1 VARALREDADDLT
14 AASKHQP
21 RRARTHCEWF
31 PREKDDSMNGEINLR
46 LTNRALLLVLGALA
60 LVWILFHAT
69 HIVVVLFIAVLLAAA
84 VSSAANRLE
93 RYRIKRNLTIL
104 ILYLVVLGVL
114 AGLIALLVP
123 LVTGEVTLLRD
134 NLPQYQDQANSLL
147 ARLPHQGE
155 PHHVNDLFKN
165 LSGQLQSAALD
176 LSRGVVEFGSALV
189 TILLIFV
196 IGYFMAADNQF
207 AQRVVSRF
215 FPPATRPRAISV
227 MNKIGD
233 GLGFW
238 VRAQLLLALFFGV
251 AFGIGLGVMRMPYA
265 LTLGV
270 VGGVLEIIPYVGG
283 FITIVL
289 AVLIA
294 ATTGKLWLIIAA
306 VCWYAV
312 VVNVEA
318 HLVAPKMVGE
328 IVGLHPLV
336 VVVALFLGAEVL
348 GILGAL
354 LAVPIAVII
363 QTLLDEFWK
372 FEDAPGKGD
381 TARTDHRVMA
391 LQPGL
396 ADQQPSQP
404 TARQDD

>member
-1 VARALREDADDLT
+1 
-14 AASKHQP
+14 
-21 RRARTHCEWF
+21 
-31 PREKDDSMNGEINLR
+31 MNGEINLR
-46 LTNRALLLVLGALA
+46 LTNRALVLVLGALA

-69 HIVVVLFIAVLLAAA
+69 HIVVVLFIAVLLASA

-93 RYRIKRNLTIL
+93 RYRVNRSLTIL
-104 ILYLVVLGVL
+104 ILYLIVLGVL

-123 LVTGEVTLLRD
+123 LITNEVTLLRD

-147 ARLPHQGE
+147 ARLPHQGQ
-155 PHHVNDLFKN
+155 PQRVNDLFKN

-207 AQRVVSRF
+207 AQRIVSRF
-215 FPPATRPRAISV
+215 FPPTTRPRAISI

-238 VRAQLLLALFFGV
+238 VRAQLLLAFFFGF
-251 AFGIGLGVMRMPYA
+251 AFGVGLGIMRMPYA

-318 HLVAPKMVGE
+318 HFVAPKLVGE

-363 QTLLDEFWK
+363 QTLLDEFWQ
-372 FEDAPGKGD
+372 FEDAPVTEE
-381 TARTDHRVMA
+381 TAHTDHRVTT

-396 ADQQPSQP
+396 AAPQPSQP
-404 TARQDD
+404 TGRQDD

>member
-1 VARALREDADDLT
+1 
-14 AASKHQP
+14 
-21 RRARTHCEWF
+21 
-31 PREKDDSMNGEINLR
+31 MNGEINLR
-46 LTNRALLLVLGALA
+46 LTNRALVVVLGALA

-69 HIVVVLFIAVLLAAA
+69 HIVVVLFIAVLLASA

-93 RYRIKRNLTIL
+93 RYRINRGLTIL
-104 ILYLVVLGVL
+104 LLYLVVLGVL

-123 LVTGEVTLLRD
+123 LISGEVTLLRD
-134 NLPQYQDQANSLL
+134 NLPAYQDQANAFL
-147 ARLPHQGE
+147 ARLPHEGE
-155 PHHVNDLFKN
+155 PQRVNDLFKQ
-165 LSGQLQSAALD
+165 LGGRLQSAAGE

-196 IGYFMAADNQF
+196 IGYFLAADNQF
-207 AQRVVSRF
+207 AERLVGRF
-215 FPPATRPRAISV
+215 FPPTTRPRAMKV

-251 AFGIGLGVMRMPYA
+251 AFGIGLSVMRMPYA

-270 VGGVLEIIPYVGG
+270 IGGVLEIIPYVGG

-289 AVLIA
+289 AVLIG
-294 ATTGKLWLIIAA
+294 ATTGKLWLVIAA
-306 VCWYAV
+306 IVWYAI

-336 VVVALFLGAEVL
+336 VVIALFLGAEVL

-363 QTLLDEFWK
+363 QTLLDEFWT
-372 FEDAPGKGD
+372 FDEPPAAED
-381 TARTDHRVMA
+381 TARTDHRAAAV
-391 LQPGL
+391 QPG
-396 ADQQPSQP
+396 AAGPRSPQP
-404 TARQDD
+404 TPGQDD

>member
-1 VARALREDADDLT
+1 
-14 AASKHQP
+14 
-21 RRARTHCEWF
+21 
-31 PREKDDSMNGEINLR
+31 MNGEINLR
-46 LTNRALLLVLGALA
+46 LTNRALVLVLGALA

-69 HIVVVLFIAVLLAAA
+69 HIVVVLFIAVLLASA

-93 RYRIKRNLTIL
+93 RYRVNRSLTIL
-104 ILYLVVLGVL
+104 LVYLVVLGVL

-123 LVTGEVTLLRD
+123 LITNEVTLLRD
-134 NLPQYQDQANSLL
+134 NLPRYQDQANSLL

-155 PHHVNDLFKN
+155 PQRVNDLFKN
-165 LSGQLQSAALD
+165 LSGQLQAAALD
-176 LSRGVVEFGSALV
+176 LSRGAVEFGSALV

-215 FPPATRPRAISV
+215 FPPAARPRAISV

-251 AFGIGLGVMRMPYA
+251 AFGVGLGIMRMPYA

-270 VGGVLEIIPYVGG
+270 IGGVLEIIPYVGG

-289 AVLIA
+289 AVLIG

-363 QTLLDEFWK
+363 QTLLDEFWT
-372 FEDAPGKGD
+372 FDEPPVAGD
-381 TARTDHRVMA
+381 TARTDHRATA
-391 LQPGL
+391 LQPG
-396 ADQQPSQP
+396 AASPQSPQPA
-404 TARQDD
+404 ARRDD